1 MGWGSVPTTIRIP
14 NVQWIHPD
22 LIAQVLKRRDC
33 PSVSPDAIS
42 KTGTLIF
49 YFRDSS
55 KVDFTFVYA

>member
-14 NVQWIHPD
+14 NVHPD
-22 LIAQVLKRRDC
+22 LTAQVLKRRDC